1 MKSKIIYDPILG
13 KKTKLIYGGVKECA
27 MVRESTGNPQ
37 RLRNAPENYGGVYS
51 RILNPERDPD
61 RVIDFIWIN
70 SEFDIYENI
79 ISLAYSI
86 PIYFSEIV
94 YPKLVKEGE
103 SVPREM
109 DAYYKTAFFRYI
121 LEWLFEFKDIPVI
134 SREDKSFPD
143 KIKNNIRYKLEFVK
157 KFEVEERLGTASV
170 CCCDQFKVKLKSDMN
185 DRKTIEVLFH
195 EVIHLV
201 QKRFGIYGYEDIPS
215 KTVGELTEY
224 LFRMHFYSITNQR
237 ERD

>member
-1 MKSKIIYDPILG
+1 MKSKVIYDPILG
-13 KKTKLIYGGVKECA
+13 KKTKLIYGGVKEFA

-37 RLRNAPENYGGVYS
+37 KLRNAPENYGGAYS
-51 RILNPERDPD
+51 KILNPEKDPD

-70 SEFDIYENI
+70 SEFNIYENI

-94 YPKLVKEGE
+94 YPRLVKGGE

-121 LEWLFEFKDIPVI
+121 LKWLFEFKDIPVI
-134 SREDKSFPD
+134 SREDKSFQD

-157 KFEVEERLGTASV
+157 RFEVDEKLGTASV
-170 CCCDQFKVKLKSDMN
+170 CCDQFKVKLKSDMN
-185 DRKTIEVLFH
+185 DCKTIEVLFH
-195 EVIHLV
+195 EVVHLV

-224 LFRMHFYSITNQR
+224 LFRMHFYSITNQK